1 MVAVGLS
8 VSVFP
13 NPASPLAIGAA
24 VATRSALTPK
34 SRAPPRRADR
44 DLLGG
49 AVSPF
54 LDDDQSFADT
64 RRVIAPILIVV
75 HR

>member
-13 NPASPLAIGAA
+13 NPASPLAIGA

-34 SRAPPRRADR
+34 SRAPAAG
-44 DLLGG
+44 LTETCSVEL
-49 AVSPF
+49 SHPF
-54 LDDDQSFADT
+54 LTMTNPSPTLDE
-64 RRVIAPILIVV
+64 
-75 HR
+75 

>member
-34 SRAPPRRADR
+34 SPVPLAG
-44 DLLGG
+44 LTETCSVEL
-49 AVSPF
+49 SHPF
-54 LDDDQSFADT
+54 LTMTNPSPTLDE
-64 RRVIAPILIVV
+64 
-75 HR
+75 